1 MRVGTR
7 EPPLLQAHVINE
19 VSVLTGNKVRMKPPA
34 PRSHDEKELED
45 ILPLS
50 HSFNICLR
58 ADVSDTKLT

>member
-1 MRVGTR
+1 MRLGTR

-45 ILPLS
+45 ILPLHT
-50 HSFNICLR
+50 HSTFVCVLMCQTPN
-58 ADVSDTKLT
+58 